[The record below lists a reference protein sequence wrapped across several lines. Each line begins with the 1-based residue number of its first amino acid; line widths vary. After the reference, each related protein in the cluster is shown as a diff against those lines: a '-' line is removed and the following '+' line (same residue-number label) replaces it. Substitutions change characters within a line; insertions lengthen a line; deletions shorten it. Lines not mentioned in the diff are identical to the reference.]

1 MYYTVFLVLNDL
13 EHEAAILD
21 GWEKTGVTGITIINS
36 TGLGHIR
43 QRSSLRDDVPLMPS
57 LHSLLHAGEEHHRTF
72 MSVVD
77 GDELVD
83 RIIAA
88 TQAVL
93 GDMTAPDTGILFVM
107 PVTRVV
113 GVPRRGHNL

>member
-1 MYYTVFLVLNDL
+1 MPARN
-13 EHEAAILD
+13 
-21 GWEKTGVTGITIINS
+21 TIA
-36 TGLGHIR
+36 
-43 QRSSLRDDVPLMPS
+43 RSSPLWTATS
-57 LHSLLHAGEEHHRTF
+57 WSNH
-72 MSVVD
+72 
-77 GDELVD
+77 
-83 RIIAA
+83 IIAA